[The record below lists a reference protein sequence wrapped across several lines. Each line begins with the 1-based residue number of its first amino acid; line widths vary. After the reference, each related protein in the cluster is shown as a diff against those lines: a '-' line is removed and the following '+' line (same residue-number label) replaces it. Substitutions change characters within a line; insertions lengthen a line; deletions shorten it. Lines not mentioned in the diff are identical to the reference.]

1 MQTIKEKFFEEFEI
15 TRMSKNSIVV
25 KDKMN
30 RDIFV
35 HRNSFNAIVNDIAV
49 DYRISNLN
57 IGLSE
62 FDTFWLEVLVWKHI

>member
-57 IGLSE
+57 IGLTE
-62 FDTFWLEVLVWKHI
+62 FGTLWLEVLVWKHI